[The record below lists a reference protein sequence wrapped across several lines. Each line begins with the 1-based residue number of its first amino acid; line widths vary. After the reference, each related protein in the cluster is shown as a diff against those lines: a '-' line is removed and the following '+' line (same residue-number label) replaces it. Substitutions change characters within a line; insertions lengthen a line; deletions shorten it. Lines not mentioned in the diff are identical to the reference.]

1 MRMIASSIVLPR
13 ADDDQTAAAVSAA
26 QVLGD
31 LAAAME
37 GAVTVPAGEVGEL
50 LAATCELFQRLDLTG
65 LSPVALQRWAA
76 ISVVVAANASGVAAL
91 LAIAAGP
98 ALCLS
103 AAAQSWPTKPIKVIA
118 PYPPGG
124 PSDLVMR
131 TASEKIQAI
140 LKQPIVIENQPGAG
154 GNIGAAAVA
163 RSAPDGYTFL
173 IATDTLLT
181 VNPHVYKSMT
191 FKLEDLKPI
200 SVLSSF
206 SQTLVCNPSLGV
218 KNLNE
223 LIAKSKTT
231 PLSYA
236 SGGAGVPGHL
246 STELLLNMTGMQM
259 THIPYKGPAPAMQD
273 VLAGQ
278 VPCGLLAGPTVLP
291 HVKSGKL
298 TALAV
303 SGHGRSPTLPEVP
316 TIAEAGV
323 KGYEADFSLI
333 LLAPKQVPD
342 EVVNKFRMAVV
353 EALRTPEA
361 AERLKAT
368 DQIVIGSTPEEAV
381 AKVNKDFAKWG
392 TVARKI
398 GLSLD

>member
-1 MRMIASSIVLPR
+1 MILKSALRRSCVL
-13 ADDDQTAAAVSAA
+13 AVS
-26 QVLGD
+26 
-31 LAAAME
+31 
-37 GAVTVPAGEVGEL
+37 
-50 LAATCELFQRLDLTG
+50 
-65 LSPVALQRWAA
+65 S
-76 ISVVVAANASGVAAL
+76 
-91 LAIAAGP
+91 
-98 ALCLS
+98 LCLFG
-103 AAAQSWPTKPIKVIA
+103 ATALAQSWPVKPIKVIA

-131 TASEKIQAI
+131 TAAEKIQAI

-163 RSAPDGYTFL
+163 RAAPDGYTFL

-181 VNPHVYKSMT
+181 VNPHVYKSMP
-191 FKLEDLKPI
+191 FKLDDLKPI

-231 PLSYA
+231 SLSYA

-291 HVKSGKL
+291 HVRSGKL

-303 SGHGRSPTLPEVP
+303 SGQGRSPTLPDVP
-316 TIAEAGV
+316 TIAEAGFPGFEAPAWWAVLASAKTPPDLV
-323 KGYEADFSLI
+323 KRMNEELNKTLRNPEVANKLQAQGIE
-333 LLAPKQVPD
+333 LAGGS
-342 EVVNKFRMAVV
+342 V
-353 EALRTPEA
+353 ERA
-361 AERLKAT
+361 KSFI
-368 DQIVIGSTPEEAV
+368 DNQIDTW
-381 AKVNKDFAKWG
+381 AKVVRDNNIKSD
-392 TVARKI
+392 
-398 GLSLD
+398 

>member
-1 MRMIASSIVLPR
+1 MLTPLRFGRL
-13 ADDDQTAAAVSAA
+13 TLAVS
-26 QVLGD
+26 
-31 LAAAME
+31 
-37 GAVTVPAGEVGEL
+37 L
-50 LAATCELFQRLDLTG
+50 LA
-65 LSPVALQRWAA
+65 
-76 ISVVVAANASGVAAL
+76 
-91 LAIAAGP
+91 
-98 ALCLS
+98 LS
-103 AAAQSWPTKPIKVIA
+103 AAGSAVAQSWPQKPIKVIA

-131 TASEKIQAI
+131 TAAEKIQAL

-163 RSAPDGYTFL
+163 RATPDGYTFL

-181 VNPHVYKSMT
+181 VNPHVYKTMP
-191 FKLEDLKPI
+191 FKMDDLKPV

-218 KNLNE
+218 KTLPE
-223 LIAKSKTT
+223 LIAKAKTT

-259 THIPYKGPAPAMQD
+259 MHVPYKGPAPAMQD
-273 VLAGQ
+273 VLANQ

-291 HVKSGKL
+291 HVRSGKL
-298 TALAV
+298 NALAV
-303 SGHGRSPTLPEVP
+303 SGQSRSPTLPDVP

-342 EVVNKFRMAVV
+342 EVVAKFRQAVV
-353 EALRTPEA
+353 DALRSPEA
-361 AERLKAT
+361 TERLKAT
-368 DQIVIGSTPEEAV
+368 DQVVIGSTPEV
-381 AKVNKDFAKWG
+381 AAAKIAKDHAKWG
-392 TVARKI
+392 AVSRKI

>member
-1 MRMIASSIVLPR
+1 MRVHPRFWLRPLSFAVLALSGAS
-13 ADDDQTAAAVSAA
+13 A
-26 QVLGD
+26 
-31 LAAAME
+31 
-37 GAVTVPAGEVGEL
+37 
-50 LAATCELFQRLDLTG
+50 
-65 LSPVALQRWAA
+65 
-76 ISVVVAANASGVAAL
+76 
-91 LAIAAGP
+91 
-98 ALCLS
+98 CL
-103 AAAQSWPTKPIKVIA
+103 AQSWPQKPIKVIA

-131 TASEKIQAI
+131 TAAEKIQAA

-154 GNIGAAAVA
+154 GNIGAATVA
-163 RSAPDGYTFL
+163 RAAPDGYTWL

-181 VNPHVYKSMT
+181 VNPHVYKTMP
-191 FKLEDLKPI
+191 FKMDDLKPV

-218 KNLNE
+218 KTLPE

-259 THIPYKGPAPAMQD
+259 MHVPYKGPAPAMQD
-273 VLAGQ
+273 VLANQ

-291 HVKSGKL
+291 HVRSGKL
-298 TALAV
+298 NALAV
-303 SGHGRSPTLPEVP
+303 SGQSRSPTLPDVP

-333 LLAPKQVPD
+333 LLAPKNVPD
-342 EVVNKFRMAVV
+342 ELVAKFRQAVV
-353 EALRTPEA
+353 DALRTPEA
-361 AERLKAT
+361 TERLKAT
-368 DQIVIGSTPEEAV
+368 DQIVIGSTPEAAAAKV
-381 AKVNKDFAKWG
+381 AKDNAKWG
-392 TVARKI
+392 VVARKI
-398 GLSLD
+398 GLSLE

>member
-1 MRMIASSIVLPR
+1 MLNLSTRR
-13 ADDDQTAAAVSAA
+13 
-26 QVLGD
+26 G
-31 LAAAME
+31 
-37 GAVTVPAGEVGEL
+37 
-50 LAATCELFQRLDLTG
+50 LTWG
-65 LSPVALQRWAA
+65 L
-76 ISVVVAANASGVAAL
+76 AL
-91 LAIAAGP
+91 LA
-98 ALCLS
+98 LS
-103 AAAQSWPTKPIKVIA
+103 ATSAALAQSWPQKPIKVIA

-131 TASEKIQAI
+131 TAAERIQAI
-140 LKQPIVIENQPGAG
+140 LKQPIVIENMPGAG

-163 RSAPDGYTFL
+163 RAAPDGYTFL

-181 VNPHVYKSMT
+181 VNPHVYKTMP
-191 FKLEDLKPI
+191 FKLDDLKPV

-218 KNLNE
+218 KTLPE
-223 LIAKSKTT
+223 LIAKSKTAS
-231 PLSYA
+231 LSYA

-259 THIPYKGPAPAMQD
+259 VHVPYKGPAPAMQD
-273 VLAGQ
+273 VLANQ

-291 HVKSGKL
+291 HVRSGKL
-298 TALAV
+298 MALAV
-303 SGHGRSPTLPEVP
+303 SGQERSPTLPDVP

-342 EVVNKFRMAVV
+342 DVVGKFRQAVV

-361 AERLKAT
+361 TERLKAT
-368 DQIVIGSTPEEAV
+368 DQIVIGSTPEAAATKI
-381 AKVNKDFAKWG
+381 AKDNAKWG
-392 TVARKI
+392 VVARKI

>member
-1 MRMIASSIVLPR
+1 MPLKPLSRRHAVYIPLLVL
-13 ADDDQTAAAVSAA
+13 S
-26 QVLGD
+26 
-31 LAAAME
+31 
-37 GAVTVPAGEVGEL
+37 
-50 LAATCELFQRLDLTG
+50 ATC
-65 LSPVALQRWAA
+65 AA
-76 ISVVVAANASGVAAL
+76 PAAL
-91 LAIAAGP
+91 
-98 ALCLS
+98 
-103 AAAQSWPTKPIKVIA
+103 AQSWPQKPIKVVV

-131 TASEKIQAI
+131 TAAEKIQTL

-154 GNIGAAAVA
+154 GNIGAASAA
-163 RSAPDGYTFL
+163 RAAPDGYTFL

-181 VNPHVYKSMT
+181 VNPHVYKTMP
-191 FKLEDLKPI
+191 FKPDDLKPV

-206 SQTLVCNPSLGV
+206 SQTLVCHPSLGV
-218 KNLNE
+218 KTLSE

-231 PLSYA
+231 SLSYA

-246 STELLLNMTGMQM
+246 STELLLSMTGMQM

-273 VLAGQ
+273 VLANQ

-291 HVKSGKL
+291 HVRSGKL
-298 TALAV
+298 TPLAV
-303 SGHGRSPTLPEVP
+303 SGQSRSPTLPDVP

-342 EVVNKFRMAVV
+342 EVVAKFRQAVIDG
-353 EALRTPEA
+353 LRTPEA
-361 AERLKAT
+361 TERLRAT
-368 DQIVIGSTPEEAV
+368 DQIVIGSTPEV
-381 AKVNKDFAKWG
+381 AAAKIAKDYAKWG
-392 TVARKI
+392 AVARKI

>member
-1 MRMIASSIVLPR
+1 MHLKSFAWRQALSISVL
-13 ADDDQTAAAVSAA
+13 ALSATSAA
-26 QVLGD
+26 L
-31 LAAAME
+31 
-37 GAVTVPAGEVGEL
+37 
-50 LAATCELFQRLDLTG
+50 
-65 LSPVALQRWAA
+65 
-76 ISVVVAANASGVAAL
+76 
-91 LAIAAGP
+91 
-98 ALCLS
+98 
-103 AAAQSWPTKPIKVIA
+103 AQSWPQKPIKVIA

-131 TASEKIQAI
+131 TAAERIQTI
-140 LKQPIVIENQPGAG
+140 LKQPIVIENMPGAG

-163 RSAPDGYTFL
+163 RAAPDGYTFL

-181 VNPHVYKSMT
+181 VNPHVYKTMP
-191 FKLEDLKPI
+191 FKLDDLKPV

-218 KNLNE
+218 KTLSE

-231 PLSYA
+231 SLSYA

-259 THIPYKGPAPAMQD
+259 VHVPYKGPAPAMQD
-273 VLAGQ
+273 VLANQ

-291 HVKSGKL
+291 HVRSGKL
-298 TALAV
+298 MALAV
-303 SGHGRSPTLPEVP
+303 SGQERSPTLPDVP

-342 EVVNKFRMAVV
+342 DVVGKFRQAVV

-361 AERLKAT
+361 TERLKAT
-368 DQIVIGSTPEEAV
+368 DQTVIGSTPEV
-381 AKVNKDFAKWG
+381 AATKIAKDNAKWG
-392 TVARKI
+392 VVARKI

>member
-1 MRMIASSIVLPR
+1 MHLKSFAWRQALSISVL
-13 ADDDQTAAAVSAA
+13 ALSATSAA
-26 QVLGD
+26 L
-31 LAAAME
+31 
-37 GAVTVPAGEVGEL
+37 
-50 LAATCELFQRLDLTG
+50 
-65 LSPVALQRWAA
+65 
-76 ISVVVAANASGVAAL
+76 
-91 LAIAAGP
+91 
-98 ALCLS
+98 
-103 AAAQSWPTKPIKVIA
+103 AQSWPQKPIKVIA

-131 TASEKIQAI
+131 TAAERIQTI
-140 LKQPIVIENQPGAG
+140 LKQPIVIENMPGAG

-163 RSAPDGYTFL
+163 RAAPDGYTFL

-181 VNPHVYKSMT
+181 VNPHVYKTMP
-191 FKLEDLKPI
+191 FKLDDLKPV

-218 KNLNE
+218 KTLSE

-231 PLSYA
+231 SLSYA

-259 THIPYKGPAPAMQD
+259 VHVPYKGPAPAMQD
-273 VLAGQ
+273 VLANQ

-291 HVKSGKL
+291 HVRSGKL

-303 SGHGRSPTLPEVP
+303 SGQERSPTLPDVP

-342 EVVNKFRMAVV
+342 DVVAKFRQAVV

-361 AERLKAT
+361 TERLKAT
-368 DQIVIGSTPEEAV
+368 DQTVIGSTPEV
-381 AKVNKDFAKWG
+381 AASKIAKDNAKWG
-392 TVARKI
+392 VVARKI

>member
-1 MRMIASSIVLPR
+1 MLTPLRFGRL
-13 ADDDQTAAAVSAA
+13 TLAVS
-26 QVLGD
+26 
-31 LAAAME
+31 
-37 GAVTVPAGEVGEL
+37 L
-50 LAATCELFQRLDLTG
+50 LA
-65 LSPVALQRWAA
+65 
-76 ISVVVAANASGVAAL
+76 
-91 LAIAAGP
+91 
-98 ALCLS
+98 LS
-103 AAAQSWPTKPIKVIA
+103 AAGSAVAQSWPQKPIKVIA

-131 TASEKIQAI
+131 TAAEKIQAL

-163 RSAPDGYTFL
+163 RATPDGYTFL

-181 VNPHVYKSMT
+181 VNPHVYKTMP
-191 FKLEDLKPI
+191 FKMDDLKPV

-218 KNLNE
+218 KTLPE
-223 LIAKSKTT
+223 LIAKAKTT

-259 THIPYKGPAPAMQD
+259 MHVPYKGPAPAMQD
-273 VLAGQ
+273 VLANQ

-291 HVKSGKL
+291 HVRSGKL
-298 TALAV
+298 NALAV
-303 SGHGRSPTLPEVP
+303 SGQSRSPTLPDVP

-342 EVVNKFRMAVV
+342 EVVAKFRQAVV
-353 EALRTPEA
+353 DALRAPEA
-361 AERLKAT
+361 TERLKAT
-368 DQIVIGSTPEEAV
+368 DQVVIGSTPEV
-381 AKVNKDFAKWG
+381 AAAKIAKDHAKWG
-392 TVARKI
+392 AVARKI

>member
-1 MRMIASSIVLPR
+1 MNCHLSRR
-13 ADDDQTAAAVSAA
+13 A
-26 QVLGD
+26 
-31 LAAAME
+31 
-37 GAVTVPAGEVGEL
+37 
-50 LAATCELFQRLDLTG
+50 LTWG
-65 LSPVALQRWAA
+65 L
-76 ISVVVAANASGVAAL
+76 AL
-91 LAIAAGP
+91 LA
-98 ALCLS
+98 LS
-103 AAAQSWPTKPIKVIA
+103 AASSAIAQSWPQKPIKVIA

-131 TASEKIQAI
+131 TAADKIQAI

-154 GNIGAAAVA
+154 GNIGGAAVA
-163 RSAPDGYTFL
+163 RATPDGYTWL

-181 VNPHVYKSMT
+181 VNPHVYKTMP
-191 FKLEDLKPI
+191 FKMEDLKPV

-218 KNLNE
+218 KTLPE

-231 PLSYA
+231 SLSYA
-236 SGGAGVPGHL
+236 SGGPGVPGHL

-259 THIPYKGPAPAMQD
+259 VHVPYKGPAPAMQD

-291 HVKSGKL
+291 HVRSGKL

-303 SGHGRSPTLPEVP
+303 SGQGRSPTLPEVP

-342 EVVNKFRMAVV
+342 ELVAKFRQAVV
-353 EALRTPEA
+353 DALRTPEA
-361 AERLKAT
+361 TERLKAT
-368 DQIVIGSTPEEAV
+368 DQIVIGSTPESAA
-381 AKVNKDFAKWG
+381 AKIAKDNAKWG
-392 TVARKI
+392 VVARKI

>member
-1 MRMIASSIVLPR
+1 MPLCSCFGLRSVSLTVL
-13 ADDDQTAAAVSAA
+13 V
-26 QVLGD
+26 
-31 LAAAME
+31 
-37 GAVTVPAGEVGEL
+37 
-50 LAATCELFQRLDLTG
+50 
-65 LSPVALQRWAA
+65 
-76 ISVVVAANASGVAAL
+76 
-91 LAIAAGP
+91 
-98 ALCLS
+98 LS
-103 AAAQSWPTKPIKVIA
+103 AASACLAQSWPQKPIKVIA

-131 TASEKIQAI
+131 TAAEKIQAA
-140 LKQPIVIENQPGAG
+140 LKQPIVIENMPGAG
-154 GNIGAAAVA
+154 GNIGAAVVA
-163 RSAPDGYTFL
+163 RAVPDGYTWL

-181 VNPHVYKSMT
+181 VNPHVYKTMP
-191 FKLEDLKPI
+191 FKMDDLKPV

-218 KNLNE
+218 KTLSE
-223 LIAKSKTT
+223 LIAKSKTM

-259 THIPYKGPAPAMQD
+259 MHVPYKGPAPAMQD
-273 VLAGQ
+273 VLANQ

-291 HVKSGKL
+291 HVRSGKL

-303 SGHGRSPTLPEVP
+303 SGQGRSPTLPDVP

-342 EVVNKFRMAVV
+342 ELVAKFRQAVV
-353 EALRTPEA
+353 DALRTPEA

-368 DQIVIGSTPEEAV
+368 DQIVIGSTPEAAAAKV
-381 AKVNKDFAKWG
+381 AKDHAEWG
-392 TVARKI
+392 VVARKI
-398 GLSLD
+398 GLSLE

>member
-1 MRMIASSIVLPR
+1 MFSRLRFRGLSLTI
-13 ADDDQTAAAVSAA
+13 
-26 QVLGD
+26 G
-31 LAAAME
+31 
-37 GAVTVPAGEVGEL
+37 L
-50 LAATCELFQRLDLTG
+50 LA
-65 LSPVALQRWAA
+65 
-76 ISVVVAANASGVAAL
+76 
-91 LAIAAGP
+91 
-98 ALCLS
+98 LS
-103 AAAQSWPTKPIKVIA
+103 AAGSAIAQSWPQKPIKVIA

-131 TASEKIQAI
+131 TAADKIQAI
-140 LKQPIVIENQPGAG
+140 LKQPVVIENQPGAG

-163 RSAPDGYTFL
+163 RAAPDGYTWL

-181 VNPHVYKSMT
+181 VNPHVYKTMP
-191 FKLEDLKPI
+191 FKMEDLKPV

-218 KNLNE
+218 KTLPE

-231 PLSYA
+231 SLSYA
-236 SGGAGVPGHL
+236 SGGPGVPGHL

-259 THIPYKGPAPAMQD
+259 VHVPYKGPAPAMQD

-291 HVKSGKL
+291 HVRSGKL

-303 SGHGRSPTLPEVP
+303 SGQGRSPTLPEVP

-342 EVVNKFRMAVV
+342 ELVAKFRQAVID
-353 EALRTPEA
+353 ALRAPEA
-361 AERLKAT
+361 TERLKAT
-368 DQIVIGSTPEEAV
+368 DQIVIGSTPEAAA
-381 AKVNKDFAKWG
+381 AKIAKDNAKWG
-392 TVARKI
+392 AVARKI

>member
-1 MRMIASSIVLPR
+1 MPTHLRFGRL
-13 ADDDQTAAAVSAA
+13 TLAVSLLTLSVA
-26 QVLGD
+26 GS
-31 LAAAME
+31 
-37 GAVTVPAGEVGEL
+37 AV
-50 LAATCELFQRLDLTG
+50 
-65 LSPVALQRWAA
+65 
-76 ISVVVAANASGVAAL
+76 
-91 LAIAAGP
+91 
-98 ALCLS
+98 
-103 AAAQSWPTKPIKVIA
+103 AQSWPQKPIKVIA

-131 TASEKIQAI
+131 TASEKIQAQ

-163 RSAPDGYTFL
+163 RATPDGYTFL

-181 VNPHVYKSMT
+181 VNPHVYKTMP
-191 FKLEDLKPI
+191 FKMDDLKPI

-218 KNLNE
+218 KTLPE
-223 LIAKSKTT
+223 LIAKAKTT

-259 THIPYKGPAPAMQD
+259 MHVPYKGPAPAMQD
-273 VLAGQ
+273 VLANQ

-291 HVKSGKL
+291 HVRSGKL
-298 TALAV
+298 NALAV
-303 SGHGRSPTLPEVP
+303 SGQSRSPTLPDVP

-333 LLAPKQVPD
+333 LLAPKNVPD
-342 EVVNKFRMAVV
+342 EVMAKFRQAVV
-353 EALRTPEA
+353 DALRSPEA
-361 AERLKAT
+361 TERLKAT
-368 DQIVIGSTPEEAV
+368 DQVVIGSTPEV
-381 AKVNKDFAKWG
+381 AAAKIAKDHAKWG
-392 TVARKI
+392 VVARKI

>member
-1 MRMIASSIVLPR
+1 MPTPLRFSRL
-13 ADDDQTAAAVSAA
+13 TLAVS
-26 QVLGD
+26 
-31 LAAAME
+31 
-37 GAVTVPAGEVGEL
+37 L
-50 LAATCELFQRLDLTG
+50 LM
-65 LSPVALQRWAA
+65 
-76 ISVVVAANASGVAAL
+76 
-91 LAIAAGP
+91 
-98 ALCLS
+98 LS
-103 AAAQSWPTKPIKVIA
+103 AAGSAVAQSWPQKPIKVIA

-131 TASEKIQAI
+131 TAAEKIQAL

-163 RSAPDGYTFL
+163 RATPDGYTFL

-181 VNPHVYKSMT
+181 VNPHVYKTMP
-191 FKLEDLKPI
+191 FKMDDLKPI

-218 KNLNE
+218 KTLPE
-223 LIAKSKTT
+223 LIAKAKTT

-259 THIPYKGPAPAMQD
+259 MHVPYKGPAPAMQD
-273 VLAGQ
+273 VLANQ

-291 HVKSGKL
+291 HVRSGKL
-298 TALAV
+298 NALAV
-303 SGHGRSPTLPEVP
+303 SGQSRSPTLPDVP

-333 LLAPKQVPD
+333 LLAPKNVPD
-342 EVVNKFRMAVV
+342 EVVAKFRQAVV
-353 EALRTPEA
+353 DALRSPEA
-361 AERLKAT
+361 TERLKAT
-368 DQIVIGSTPEEAV
+368 DQVVIGSTPEV
-381 AKVNKDFAKWG
+381 AAAKIAKDHAKWG
-392 TVARKI
+392 VVARKI

>member
-1 MRMIASSIVLPR
+1 MTLFVSS
-13 ADDDQTAAAVSAA
+13 
-26 QVLGD
+26 
-31 LAAAME
+31 
-37 GAVTVPAGEVGEL
+37 
-50 LAATCELFQRLDLTG
+50 QRLRRQMLTG
-65 LSPVALQRWAA
+65 LMLC
-76 ISVVVAANASGVAAL
+76 G
-91 LAIAAGP
+91 LAFMGLAQ
-98 ALCLS
+98 
-103 AAAQSWPTKPIKVIA
+103 AQSWPQKSIKVIA

-131 TASEKIQAI
+131 TAADKIQAA
-140 LKQPIVIENQPGAG
+140 LKQPIVIENMPGAG

-163 RSAPDGYTFL
+163 RAAPDGYTWL

-181 VNPHVYKSMT
+181 VNPHVYKNMP
-191 FKLEDLKPI
+191 FKLDDLKPI

-218 KNLNE
+218 KTLPE

-236 SGGAGVPGHL
+236 SGGPGVPGHL
-246 STELLLNMTGMQM
+246 STELLLNMTGMQRM
-259 THIPYKGPAPAMQD
+259 HVPYKGPAPAMQD

-291 HVKSGKL
+291 HVRSGKL

-303 SGHGRSPTLPEVP
+303 SGQGRSPTLPEVP

-342 EVVNKFRMAVV
+342 ELVVKFRQAVV
-353 EALRTPEA
+353 DALRTPEA
-361 AERLKAT
+361 TERLKAT
-368 DQIVIGSTPEEAV
+368 DQIVIGSTPEAAAAKV
-381 AKVNKDFAKWG
+381 AKDNAKWG
-392 TVARKI
+392 VVARKI
-398 GLSLD
+398 GLSLE

>member
-1 MRMIASSIVLPR
+1 MLSPLRIRGLALTLLFASLS
-13 ADDDQTAAAVSAA
+13 ATSAA
-26 QVLGD
+26 
-31 LAAAME
+31 M
-37 GAVTVPAGEVGEL
+37 
-50 LAATCELFQRLDLTG
+50 
-65 LSPVALQRWAA
+65 
-76 ISVVVAANASGVAAL
+76 
-91 LAIAAGP
+91 
-98 ALCLS
+98 
-103 AAAQSWPTKPIKVIA
+103 AQSWPQKPIKVIA

-131 TASEKIQAI
+131 TAAEKIQAI

-163 RSAPDGYTFL
+163 RAAPDGYTFL

-181 VNPHVYKSMT
+181 VNPHVYKTMP
-191 FKLEDLKPI
+191 FKLDDLKPV

-218 KNLNE
+218 KTLPE
-223 LIAKSKTT
+223 LIAKAKTT
-231 PLSYA
+231 SLSYA
-236 SGGAGVPGHL
+236 SGGPGVPGHL

-259 THIPYKGPAPAMQD
+259 VHVPYKGPAPAMQD

-291 HVKSGKL
+291 HVRSGKL

-303 SGHGRSPTLPEVP
+303 SGQGRSPTLPEVP

-342 EVVNKFRMAVV
+342 EVVTKFRQAVV
-353 EALRTPEA
+353 DALRTPEA
-361 AERLKAT
+361 TERLKAT
-368 DQIVIGSTPEEAV
+368 DQTVIGSNPEV
-381 AKVNKDFAKWG
+381 AAAKIAKDNAKWG
-392 TVARKI
+392 VVARKI

>member
-1 MRMIASSIVLPR
+1 MPTPLRFGRL
-13 ADDDQTAAAVSAA
+13 TLAVS
-26 QVLGD
+26 
-31 LAAAME
+31 
-37 GAVTVPAGEVGEL
+37 L
-50 LAATCELFQRLDLTG
+50 LM
-65 LSPVALQRWAA
+65 
-76 ISVVVAANASGVAAL
+76 
-91 LAIAAGP
+91 
-98 ALCLS
+98 LS
-103 AAAQSWPTKPIKVIA
+103 AAGSAVAQSWPQKPIKVIA

-131 TASEKIQAI
+131 TAAEKIQAQ

-163 RSAPDGYTFL
+163 RATPDGYTFL

-181 VNPHVYKSMT
+181 VNPHVYKTMP
-191 FKLEDLKPI
+191 FKMDDLKPI

-218 KNLNE
+218 KTLPE
-223 LIAKSKTT
+223 LIAKAKTT

-259 THIPYKGPAPAMQD
+259 MHVPYKGPAPAMQD
-273 VLAGQ
+273 VLANQ

-291 HVKSGKL
+291 HVRSGKL
-298 TALAV
+298 NALAV
-303 SGHGRSPTLPEVP
+303 SGQSRSPTLPDVP

-333 LLAPKQVPD
+333 LLAPKNVPD
-342 EVVNKFRMAVV
+342 EVVAKFRQAVV
-353 EALRTPEA
+353 DALRSPEA
-361 AERLKAT
+361 TERLKAT
-368 DQIVIGSTPEEAV
+368 DQVVIGSTPEV
-381 AKVNKDFAKWG
+381 AAAKIAKDHAKWG
-392 TVARKI
+392 VVARKI

>member
-1 MRMIASSIVLPR
+1 MILKSALRRSCVL
-13 ADDDQTAAAVSAA
+13 AVS
-26 QVLGD
+26 
-31 LAAAME
+31 
-37 GAVTVPAGEVGEL
+37 
-50 LAATCELFQRLDLTG
+50 
-65 LSPVALQRWAA
+65 S
-76 ISVVVAANASGVAAL
+76 
-91 LAIAAGP
+91 
-98 ALCLS
+98 LCLFG
-103 AAAQSWPTKPIKVIA
+103 ATAMAQSWPVKPIKVIA

-131 TASEKIQAI
+131 TAAEKIQAI
-140 LKQPIVIENQPGAG
+140 LKQPLVIENQPGAG
-154 GNIGAAAVA
+154 GNIGAASVA
-163 RSAPDGYTFL
+163 RAVPDGYTFL

-181 VNPHVYKSMT
+181 VNPHVYKSMP
-191 FKLEDLKPI
+191 FKLDDLKPI

-231 PLSYA
+231 SLSYA

-291 HVKSGKL
+291 HVRSGKL

-303 SGHGRSPTLPEVP
+303 SGQGRSPTLPDVP

-342 EVVNKFRMAVV
+342 ELVNKFRQAVV

-361 AERLKAT
+361 SDRLKAT

>member
-1 MRMIASSIVLPR
+1 MLSPLRVRGLALTVLFASLS
-13 ADDDQTAAAVSAA
+13 ATSAA
-26 QVLGD
+26 
-31 LAAAME
+31 
-37 GAVTVPAGEVGEL
+37 
-50 LAATCELFQRLDLTG
+50 
-65 LSPVALQRWAA
+65 
-76 ISVVVAANASGVAAL
+76 I
-91 LAIAAGP
+91 
-98 ALCLS
+98 
-103 AAAQSWPTKPIKVIA
+103 AQSWPQKPIKVIA

-131 TASEKIQAI
+131 TAAEKIQAI

-163 RSAPDGYTFL
+163 RAAPDGYTFL

-181 VNPHVYKSMT
+181 VNPHVYKTMP
-191 FKLEDLKPI
+191 FKLDDLKPV

-218 KNLNE
+218 KTLPE
-223 LIAKSKTT
+223 LIAKAKTT
-231 PLSYA
+231 SLSYA
-236 SGGAGVPGHL
+236 SGGPGVPGHL

-259 THIPYKGPAPAMQD
+259 VHVPYKGPAPAMQD

-291 HVKSGKL
+291 HVRSGKL

-303 SGHGRSPTLPEVP
+303 SGQGRSPTLPEVP

-342 EVVNKFRMAVV
+342 EVVAKFRQAVV
-353 EALRTPEA
+353 DALRSPEA
-361 AERLKAT
+361 TERLKAT
-368 DQIVIGSTPEEAV
+368 DQTVIGSTPEV
-381 AKVNKDFAKWG
+381 AAAKIAKDNAKWG
-392 TVARKI
+392 VVARKI

>member
-1 MRMIASSIVLPR
+1 MILKSALRRSCVL
-13 ADDDQTAAAVSAA
+13 AVS
-26 QVLGD
+26 
-31 LAAAME
+31 
-37 GAVTVPAGEVGEL
+37 
-50 LAATCELFQRLDLTG
+50 
-65 LSPVALQRWAA
+65 S
-76 ISVVVAANASGVAAL
+76 
-91 LAIAAGP
+91 
-98 ALCLS
+98 LCLFG
-103 AAAQSWPTKPIKVIA
+103 ATAMAQSWPVKPIKVIA

-131 TASEKIQAI
+131 TAAEKIQAI

-163 RSAPDGYTFL
+163 RAAPDGYTFL

-181 VNPHVYKSMT
+181 VNPHVYKSMP
-191 FKLEDLKPI
+191 FKLDDLKPI

-231 PLSYA
+231 SLSYA
-236 SGGAGVPGHL
+236 GGAGVPGHL

-291 HVKSGKL
+291 HVRSGKL

-303 SGHGRSPTLPEVP
+303 SGQGRSPTLPDVP

-342 EVVNKFRMAVV
+342 ELVNKFRQAVV

-361 AERLKAT
+361 SDRLKAT

>member
-1 MRMIASSIVLPR
+1 MPTPLRFGRL
-13 ADDDQTAAAVSAA
+13 T
-26 QVLGD
+26 
-31 LAAAME
+31 LALS
-37 GAVTVPAGEVGEL
+37 L
-50 LAATCELFQRLDLTG
+50 LM
-65 LSPVALQRWAA
+65 
-76 ISVVVAANASGVAAL
+76 
-91 LAIAAGP
+91 
-98 ALCLS
+98 LS
-103 AAAQSWPTKPIKVIA
+103 AAGSAVAQSWPQKPIKVIA

-131 TASEKIQAI
+131 TAAEKIQAQ

-163 RSAPDGYTFL
+163 RATPDGYTFL

-181 VNPHVYKSMT
+181 VNPHVYKTMP
-191 FKLEDLKPI
+191 FKMDDLKPV

-218 KNLNE
+218 KTLPE
-223 LIAKSKTT
+223 LIAKAKTT

-259 THIPYKGPAPAMQD
+259 MHVPYKGPAPAMQD
-273 VLAGQ
+273 VLANQ

-291 HVKSGKL
+291 HVRSGKL
-298 TALAV
+298 NALAV
-303 SGHGRSPTLPEVP
+303 SGQSRSPTLPDVP

-333 LLAPKQVPD
+333 LLAPKNVPD
-342 EVVNKFRMAVV
+342 EVVAKFRQAVV
-353 EALRTPEA
+353 DALRSPEA
-361 AERLKAT
+361 TERLKAT
-368 DQIVIGSTPEEAV
+368 DQVVIGSTPEV
-381 AKVNKDFAKWG
+381 AAAKIAKDHAKWG
-392 TVARKI
+392 VVARKI

>member
-1 MRMIASSIVLPR
+1 MFSPLRFPGLIW
-13 ADDDQTAAAVSAA
+13 
-26 QVLGD
+26 
-31 LAAAME
+31 
-37 GAVTVPAGEVGEL
+37 TVGL
-50 LAATCELFQRLDLTG
+50 LA
-65 LSPVALQRWAA
+65 
-76 ISVVVAANASGVAAL
+76 
-91 LAIAAGP
+91 
-98 ALCLS
+98 LS
-103 AAAQSWPTKPIKVIA
+103 AASSAIAQNWPQKPIKVIA

-131 TASEKIQAI
+131 TAADKIQAI

-154 GNIGAAAVA
+154 GNIGGAAVA
-163 RSAPDGYTFL
+163 RAAPDGYTWL

-181 VNPHVYKSMT
+181 VNPHVYKTMP
-191 FKLEDLKPI
+191 FKLEDLKPV

-218 KNLNE
+218 KTLPE

-231 PLSYA
+231 SLSYA
-236 SGGAGVPGHL
+236 SGGPGVPGHL

-259 THIPYKGPAPAMQD
+259 VHVPYKGPAPAMQD

-291 HVKSGKL
+291 HVRSGKL

-303 SGHGRSPTLPEVP
+303 SGQGRSPTLPEVP

-342 EVVNKFRMAVV
+342 ELVAKFRQAVV

-361 AERLKAT
+361 TERLKAT
-368 DQIVIGSTPEEAV
+368 DQIVIGSTPEAAA
-381 AKVNKDFAKWG
+381 AKIAKDNAKWG
-392 TVARKI
+392 VVARKI

>member
-1 MRMIASSIVLPR
+1 MHLKSFAWRQALSISVL
-13 ADDDQTAAAVSAA
+13 ALSATSAA
-26 QVLGD
+26 L
-31 LAAAME
+31 
-37 GAVTVPAGEVGEL
+37 
-50 LAATCELFQRLDLTG
+50 
-65 LSPVALQRWAA
+65 
-76 ISVVVAANASGVAAL
+76 
-91 LAIAAGP
+91 
-98 ALCLS
+98 
-103 AAAQSWPTKPIKVIA
+103 AQSWPQKPIKVIA

-131 TASEKIQAI
+131 TAAERIQTI
-140 LKQPIVIENQPGAG
+140 LKQPIVIENMPGAG

-163 RSAPDGYTFL
+163 RAAPDGYTFL

-181 VNPHVYKSMT
+181 VNPHVYKTMP
-191 FKLEDLKPI
+191 FKLDDLKPV

-218 KNLNE
+218 KTLSE

-231 PLSYA
+231 SLSYA

-259 THIPYKGPAPAMQD
+259 VHVPYKGPAPAMQD
-273 VLAGQ
+273 VLANQ

-291 HVKSGKL
+291 HVRSGKL
-298 TALAV
+298 MALAI
-303 SGHGRSPTLPEVP
+303 SGQERSPTLPDVP

-342 EVVNKFRMAVV
+342 DVVGKFRQAVV

-361 AERLKAT
+361 TERLKAT
-368 DQIVIGSTPEEAV
+368 DQTVIGSTPEV
-381 AKVNKDFAKWG
+381 AATKIAKDNAKWG
-392 TVARKI
+392 VVARKI

>member
-1 MRMIASSIVLPR
+1 MRTPLR
-13 ADDDQTAAAVSAA
+13 FGRLTLAVS
-26 QVLGD
+26 
-31 LAAAME
+31 
-37 GAVTVPAGEVGEL
+37 L
-50 LAATCELFQRLDLTG
+50 LA
-65 LSPVALQRWAA
+65 
-76 ISVVVAANASGVAAL
+76 
-91 LAIAAGP
+91 
-98 ALCLS
+98 LS
-103 AAAQSWPTKPIKVIA
+103 AAGSAVAQSWPQKPIKVIA

-131 TASEKIQAI
+131 TAAEKIQAL

-163 RSAPDGYTFL
+163 RATPDGYTFL

-181 VNPHVYKSMT
+181 VNPHVYKTMP
-191 FKLEDLKPI
+191 FKMDDLKPV

-218 KNLNE
+218 KTLPE
-223 LIAKSKTT
+223 LIAKAKTT

-259 THIPYKGPAPAMQD
+259 MHVPYKGPAPAMQD
-273 VLAGQ
+273 VLANQ

-291 HVKSGKL
+291 HVRSGKL
-298 TALAV
+298 NALAV
-303 SGHGRSPTLPEVP
+303 SGQSRSPTLPDVP

-342 EVVNKFRMAVV
+342 ELVNKFRQAVV
-353 EALRTPEA
+353 EALLTPEA
-361 AERLKAT
+361 SDRLKAT